1 MSAVEI
7 RDWIDRSRELLAR
20 VAVTVEGAPSE
31 RVRLLADRLP
41 ASVTPDDGAVSVV
54 FAGQYGA
61 GKSSIL
67 KVLTGREDVAI
78 GAGITTGEVC
88 EYDWSGIRVV
98 DTPGIHTELRPDH
111 DAAAYEAVVAADLLV
126 FVVTNELF
134 DSHLAGHF
142 RKLAVERDKAHE
154 LMLVV
159 NKMRRCAGGNTIAA
173 QNVIRED
180 LRRVLVP
187 FSPEQLRTA
196 FLDAETVIEAGSEAD
211 PDVASVLRRKS
222 GFTAF
227 TDGLNDFVRELGLA
241 GRYTTALYS
250 VEQVLQEALSAA
262 KPASDRDAETLIE
275 LLLQRRRALLD
286 TRDRLR
292 QAVESRVER
301 ASADIRKDG
310 REVADALHA
319 RSDPEEIDR
328 KLRDAQARVR
338 LCAKRLADTVQETVE
353 REMALLDERVGR
365 IMGSVVAKELFSRLD
380 VRVEIELAG
389 LEAGSE
395 TLGKVRNASKMVTR
409 LGEFLLR
416 HSFDA
421 KKASFSGLFKPGR
434 YSGTAAHEA
443 IKKIGHLFGKQFQP
457 WEAVKWTKYVSHT
470 ARVLVVSGTVLTIA
484 LQYKE
489 DADAAKLEREL
500 REGRSSVR
508 AGFGDAAEAVESHF
522 DRVLGDCISRTIGRW
537 LQEVDEQLADLREM
551 QRTRGALFEA
561 LTRAL
566 ADVQA
571 LIREMHS
578 GSSHP
583 A

>member
-126 FVVTNELF
+126 FVV
-134 DSHLAGHF
+134 
-142 RKLAVERDKAHE
+142 
-154 LMLVV
+154 
-159 NKMRRCAGGNTIAA
+159 
-173 QNVIRED
+173 
-180 LRRVLVP
+180 
-187 FSPEQLRTA
+187 
-196 FLDAETVIEAGSEAD
+196 
-211 PDVASVLRRKS
+211 
-222 GFTAF
+222 
-227 TDGLNDFVRELGLA
+227 
-241 GRYTTALYS
+241 
-250 VEQVLQEALSAA
+250 
-262 KPASDRDAETLIE
+262 
-275 LLLQRRRALLD
+275 
-286 TRDRLR
+286 
-292 QAVESRVER
+292 
-301 ASADIRKDG
+301 
-310 REVADALHA
+310 
-319 RSDPEEIDR
+319 
-328 KLRDAQARVR
+328 
-338 LCAKRLADTVQETVE
+338 
-353 REMALLDERVGR
+353 
-365 IMGSVVAKELFSRLD
+365 
-380 VRVEIELAG
+380 
-389 LEAGSE
+389 
-395 TLGKVRNASKMVTR
+395 
-409 LGEFLLR
+409 
-416 HSFDA
+416 
-421 KKASFSGLFKPGR
+421 
-434 YSGTAAHEA
+434 
-443 IKKIGHLFGKQFQP
+443 
-457 WEAVKWTKYVSHT
+457 
-470 ARVLVVSGTVLTIA
+470 SGTVLTIA